1 MGFGMA
7 PVNKH
12 DDCPFKDVVFPAEKM
27 QATEPDHRM
36 DTRVGRLE
44 GVVESL
50 TRDIQEVS
58 ANISTMGRE
67 LGSFREMIGDT
78 LTKMRDGFNDQL
90 NTVTDRLTT
99 NAKPQWQSIFAFVAM
114 GLTVLGMAGAVVSM
128 LFSGQ
133 AANIVRLQNDTAVV
147 TERMFANQYEKG
159 KSDAF
164 ASETS
169 SHLAKLDTTLQRE
182 MTLMQQ
188 TTDSKI
194 QGLDDKLQIEIKLDR
209 KNYEDYDSRILEIL
223 KELRSWRLEHAVKSS
238 ENDAKLQAKQD
249 MLIDQLH
256 TFDNRMDRADSRYH
270 DDMNNIENRI
280 DKK

>member
-1 MGFGMA
+1 MA
-7 PVNKH
+7 PANKH
-12 DDCPFKDVVFPAEKM
+12 DDCPFKDVVFPTEKT

-58 ANISTMGRE
+58 ANINTMGRE

-99 NAKPQWQSIFAFVAM
+99 SAKPQWQSIFAFVAM
-114 GLTVLGMAGAVVSM
+114 GLTVIGMAGAVVGM
-128 LFSGQ
+128 MFSGQ
-133 AANIVRLQNDTAVV
+133 TANITRLQNDTAII

-194 QGLDDKLQIEIKLDR
+194 QGLDDKLQTEIKLDR
-209 KNYEDYDSRILEIL
+209 KNYEDYDNRILEII
-223 KELRSWRLEHAVKSS
+223 KDFRAWRLDFVPKAS
-238 ENDAKLQAKQD
+238 ESDAKLQAKQD

-256 TFDNRMDRADSRYH
+256 SFDNRMDRVDSRYR
-270 DDMNNIENRI
+270 DDMNRIENRI
-280 DKK
+280 ENRVDKK

>member
-209 KNYEDYDSRILEIL
+209 KNYEDYDNRILEIL

-256 TFDNRMDRADSRYH
+256 TFDNRMDRTDSRYH